1 MIQSSAQNT
10 YKKNQVGTATPE
22 DLTLMLYDGA
32 IKFIKRAKQA
42 IEEKQ
47 YNKAHDLN
55 TRVQDIL
62 SELIIT
68 LDRKYPIAEQMLLLY
83 DYMKRRMIEA
93 NVKKD
98 IAILDEV
105 EGFFVE
111 FRDTW
116 KQAMILARSQQN

>member
-1 MIQSSAQNT
+1 MIQTSAHNT

-42 IEEKQ
+42 IQEKQ

-55 TRVQDIL
+55 MRVQDIL

-116 KQAMILARSQQN
+116 KQAMMVARSQQN

>member
-1 MIQSSAQNT
+1 MIQSAAQNT

-22 DLTLMLYDGA
+22 DLTLMLYEGA

-42 IEEKQ
+42 IEEKDF
-47 YNKAHDLN
+47 NKAHELN

-68 LDRKYPIAEQMLLLY
+68 LDRKYPIAAQMLQIY
-83 DYMKRRMIEA
+83 DYLKRRLIEA
-93 NVKKD
+93 NVKKETE
-98 IAILDEV
+98 ILDEV
-105 EGFFVE
+105 EEFFAE

-116 KQAMILARSQQN
+116 KQAMIIARSQK